1 MKRNYK
7 SGLLGTHIVVVCVH
21 AFPDEGWS
29 RTTRVVSLHC
39 CCGSCFVLYNG
50 QANFAM
56 PKYFLRRGII
66 SFYALTCCLFNN
78 SSYAKTQLLRAWLP
92 NTYKLAYKLA
102 DAQWFKANCAN
113 I

>member
-56 PKYFLRRGII
+56 PKYFLGSGII
-66 SFYALTCCLFNN
+66 FFMRLAAVFSTIQAMRRR
-78 SSYAKTQLLRAWLP
+78 SYCEPGSQVHTS
-92 NTYKLAYKLA
+92 
-102 DAQWFKANCAN
+102 
-113 I
+113 